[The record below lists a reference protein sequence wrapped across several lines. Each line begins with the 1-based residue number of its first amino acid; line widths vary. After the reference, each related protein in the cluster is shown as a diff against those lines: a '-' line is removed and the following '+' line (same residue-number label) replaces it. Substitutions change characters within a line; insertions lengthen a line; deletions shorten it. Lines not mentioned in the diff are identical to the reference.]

1 MDIKINGLEKTFGKT
16 QALKPLQIVM
26 KQGEFTTLLGPSG
39 CGKTT
44 LLRMIAGLE
53 EPDKGEI
60 YFGDQCMYSATKK
73 IKTSPHERNIGMVFQ
88 DFALWPHMTVF
99 ENVAFG
105 LRATKQMNHL
115 REKVEDAIKRVRL
128 QGMEKRYPHELSGG
142 QQQRVAFAR
151 AIVTKP
157 HFILFDEP
165 LSALDA
171 ILREEM
177 RIELMDIVHSIGLTA
192 LYVKPSHEFVAK
204 FVGKANWLV
213 EGEKMIRP
221 EHVSWTKNDV
231 CEMYTGEIQHVT
243 YVGERYE
250 VKVNMGT
257 LGIWTAYHNSKLS
270 IGKPVSLYVPKKC
283 IHHIGG
289 ESYEEIQFA

>member
-1 MDIKINGLEKTFGKT
+1 
-16 QALKPLQIVM
+16 
-26 KQGEFTTLLGPSG
+26 
-39 CGKTT
+39 
-44 LLRMIAGLE
+44 MIAGLE

-60 YFGDQCMYSATKK
+60 YFGDKCMYSSAKK

-105 LRATKQMNHL
+105 LRATKQTNHL

-177 RIELMDIVHSIGLTA
+177 RLELMDIVHSIGLTA
-192 LYVKPSHEFVAK
+192 LYVTHDQTEAMSMSDQIIVMKQGEVLQKGTPEDIYVKPSHEFVAK

-213 EGEKMIRP
+213 EG
-221 EHVSWTKNDV
+221 
-231 CEMYTGEIQHVT
+231 
-243 YVGERYE
+243 
-250 VKVNMGT
+250 
-257 LGIWTAYHNSKLS
+257 
-270 IGKPVSLYVPKKC
+270 KK
-283 IHHIGG
+283 
-289 ESYEEIQFA
+289 